1 MRFLLNA
8 ATAAAA
14 SKPLGASAAMQV
26 TKGTA
31 GTSAAAAAAS
41 AAAVTTSRAVAA
53 AGGGVSIPRHLQQH
67 PRLQKSWGQ
76 QCSPNCGC
84 VVRYET
90 VVDEATDRIVD
101 VTYHA
106 KSVLLSASGSDDSSL
121 VPQLTQTPDTNSTDS
136 TKGRPI
142 LTECRCP
149 TVHQLSSRITGYLRD
164 RSLQH
169 IYNTV
174 EFSGVRSSP
183 GFRRAVLA
191 ENGLGRGSTGCYDLV
206 EEAFVACI
214 KGYMP
219 KPRGAHDAGYN
230 SSPFPS
236 AMPQHYVDDCEFDN
250 DNDDDSAYESD
261 EGRRMLADKAADE
274 INTDDATTVADHPS
288 RGLALNPTRY
298 ADAARRAGKAF
309 PPSYGNGTMNV
320 YKANDPVS
328 NMPSYSLLAGDQS
341 ENKGSAYM
349 YRPRATVGIGGG
361 CSSGDG
367 MPAFHI
373 SEEELNELEKR
384 YDYELDDLREVQGY
398 LVAANSNTGRRKAAA
413 TDDEERALLLSDWQA
428 YVDGEMNKNDDTC
441 TNNEEASYT

>member
-8 ATAAAA
+8 TTAAAA

-31 GTSAAAAAAS
+31 GTSAAAAGAAAS
-41 AAAVTTSRAVAA
+41 AAVTTSRAVAA
-53 AGGGVSIPRHLQQH
+53 AGGGVSIPRHLQQP

-106 KSVLLSASGSDDSSL
+106 KSVLLSASGPPDDGSL

-183 GFRRAVLA
+183 SFRRAVLA

-219 KPRGAHDAGYN
+219 KPRRAHDAGYN

-250 DNDDDSAYESD
+250 DNDDDYSTYESD
-261 EGRRMLADKAADE
+261 EEERRMLVDKAAED
-274 INTDDATTVADHPS
+274 NNADDATTVADHPS

-309 PPSYGNGTMNV
+309 PPSHHGNGTMNV

-328 NMPSYSLLAGDQS
+328 NMPSYSFLAGDQS
-341 ENKGSAYM
+341 ENKESECM
-349 YRPRATVGIGGG
+349 YNPRPTVGIGSGG
-361 CSSGDG
+361 GGDG

-398 LVAANSNTGRRKAAA
+398 LVAANGSAGRRKVAAI
-413 TDDEERALLLSDWQA
+413 DDEERALLLSDWQA
-428 YVDGEMNKNDDTC
+428 YVDGEMNKND
-441 TNNEEASYT
+441 TNKEEAS